1 MTIIAVTSGL
11 FSRTLAT
18 STSPTKLRCH
28 VNILPLIAI
37 QALVTLAS
45 MNTKVKSNRISQ
57 TRLCSPANPYIFT
70 KKTVWMQRVA
80 RTVSDGA
87 TLYIQGST
95 RLENVAFKA
104 VEFHKRF
111 RINEAKH
118 RAIQA
123 RKQGNPVNR
132 WFAWTDHMGLVHWVL
147 LHEPGTRVD
156 ATEKWCNVVDDRIK
170 STGYELVRRT
180 REGSQKPAWTWRYTR
195 EQEHALR
202 DALVA
207 AIRQRQDIIVIQLI
221 HTMHSTPGFAGARE
235 QVKKWFA
242 LLRSEWTR
250 SRKKSEV
257 MPPIPSCIGYVR
269 ALKEVG
275 STWSELMKKESQNGD
290 P

>member
-1 MTIIAVTSGL
+1 
-11 FSRTLAT
+11 
-18 STSPTKLRCH
+18 
-28 VNILPLIAI
+28 
-37 QALVTLAS
+37 
-45 MNTKVKSNRISQ
+45 
-57 TRLCSPANPYIFT
+57 LCSPANPFIFT

-95 RLENVAFKA
+95 KLENAAFKS

-118 RAIQA
+118 RAIQS
-123 RKQGNPVNR
+123 RKNGEPVHR
-132 WFAWTDHMGLVHWVL
+132 WFAWTDHMGWVHWVL
-147 LHEPGTRVD
+147 LREPGGQGD
-156 ATEKWCNVVDDRIK
+156 STETWRYVADDRIK

-202 DALVA
+202 DAVVI
-207 AIRQRQDIIVIQLI
+207 AIRRRHDAVVVQLI
-221 HTMHSTPGFAGARE
+221 HTMRSTPGFAGARE
-235 QVKKWFA
+235 QAKKWFA
-242 LLRSEWTR
+242 LLRSEWAR
-250 SRKKSEV
+250 SRSKSEA
-257 MPPIPSCIGYVR
+257 MPLIPSHIGYVR

-275 STWSELMKKESQNGD
+275 STWSELMKKEGPHGNTQS

>member
-1 MTIIAVTSGL
+1 
-11 FSRTLAT
+11 
-18 STSPTKLRCH
+18 
-28 VNILPLIAI
+28 
-37 QALVTLAS
+37 
-45 MNTKVKSNRISQ
+45 MNTQVKSNRVSQ
-57 TRLCSPANPYIFT
+57 TRLSSPANPFIFT

-95 RLENVAFKA
+95 RLEIVAFKS
-104 VEFHKRF
+104 VDFHKRF

-123 RKQGNPVNR
+123 RKNGEPVHR
-132 WFAWTDHMGLVHWVL
+132 WFAWTDHMGFVHWVL
-147 LHEPGTRVD
+147 LRESGLQLDT
-156 ATEKWCNVVDDRIK
+156 TEKWRSVVDDRIK
-170 STGYELVRRT
+170 STGYELIRRT

-202 DALVA
+202 DALVT
-207 AIRQRQDIIVIQLI
+207 AIRRRQDVVVDQLI
-221 HTMHSTPGFAGARE
+221 HSMRSTPGFAGARE

-242 LLRSEWTR
+242 LLRSEWAR
-250 SRKKSEV
+250 SRSKSEA
-257 MPPIPSCIGYVR
+257 MPPVPSHIGYVR

-275 STWSELMKKESQNGD
+275 STWSELMKKESPHGNTQS